1 MVYEEIVLKNE
12 EGLHARPATEIAKSA
27 SKYECMIKLN
37 INGNEYNAKS
47 VLNIMSAGIKDK
59 TPIKIICDG
68 KDEGKALTEMIN
80 IFKSNSLV

>member
-1 MVYEEIVLKNE
+1 M
-12 EGLHARPATEIAKSA
+12 HD
-27 SKYECMIKLN
+27 
-37 INGNEYNAKS
+37 GNEYNAKS

>member
-1 MVYEEIVLKNE
+1 MVYEEIVLKNA

-37 INGNEYNAKS
+37 VNGNEYNAKS

-59 TPIKIICDG
+59 TLIKIICDG
-68 KDEGKALTEMIN
+68 KDENQALTDMLN